1 MSNPY
6 LGFRTYTESDA
17 DRFVGRETEIRQLCE
32 QIKRNQTTVL
42 YANSGI
48 GKSSLINAGLMPE
61 LRSEYLPICLRFA
74 EIEDASSF
82 DETIINWL
90 SSPSLLSRLQSSEQ
104 FIVLGNRIEASSVN
118 EGSLRFISTID
129 TTSEDANTILKL
141 VDEEYSKKS
150 LWWFLRTRRL
160 VQISSDGEEKEL
172 NPLFIFDQFEELF
185 DKAASFDNSGAFFR
199 WYNNLTSDFLPKGIQ
214 IRINELSYFLDS
226 IEQHAETPSF
236 DSTLNSKFLISMRR
250 DYIGQLDYWTYQN
263 EETRNTSL
271 IYNRYYLRPLTEEQ
285 AMVII
290 TRRGEDSTLLRWKDQ
305 ILSCT
310 KENNDGYSTMLLS
323 VICADIYD
331 NGTVYEQI
339 FEYQD
344 EFESLGDYILARIY
358 EKALSASGIKKKRLK
373 IIENDL
379 VDEHGKRRR
388 IYTDDD
394 NYRLSRIK
402 NIDQIVDV
410 LAKQGIVKCTNN
422 SNNKERRLVELAHD
436 RIADVVAKKRK
447 NVKRHQTISTIKG
460 NVALTVIV
468 MAIMTIVGAWVPG
481 VFNLFNSFKS
491 GIYSPSANSHIFYGH
506 SFSYSDL
513 KDLKIKPNNLKQQV
527 ETIRIDDDISW
538 VSLNDYPN
546 LGEIIIPKENSSN
559 YLYIKDTINTRKLF
573 NIDCEVIEIRTEI
586 KNCTVQIGPNVK
598 DIQFSSDQN
607 ENIDFIIS
615 EKNEKHIYDNQI
627 LWDKEGHRIVY
638 AQNNADTFLMF
649 PPSFEFDSILV
660 YNNKTFRNIPFYLSR
675 EFHPT
680 IKNDKLIKIPK
691 NTKGLVDL
699 SKYSFSSVGDSAF
712 SNCAYVDSIILPVSI
727 QTIGKESFSNCSSL
741 KYTNLNS
748 LKSLSSIGKYAFRN
762 CVSLESIIIPDSC
775 IYLGESFL
783 QNCHSLKYIEFLS
796 NARSIDLSDI
806 NKDDDLTIKLPNFI
820 NQIILPSRHNNI
832 NYIFD
837 KTRGSNLR
845 NECDGLI
852 TVWEDSLFRNITDFI
867 CNEQWTNF
875 SDSILSK
882 LSNIENC
889 NFSYE
894 DGVLYNNAKIF
905 DEDYKIIVFIS
916 KESIHNRIAEKIGSD
931 SWGISFDNTLYIFNN
946 RKEVQLDLSRRTEK
960 TIVFL
965 EQCESLVELHLPF
978 ANVERFSSIKG
989 ITDNLKSKITLY
1001 VPHNCKNEY
1010 LKHQFF
1016 HDFKE
1021 IQEDHPINRTISIF
1035 NFYSHSISAFFTSLP
1050 YLAILLSILIL
1061 LVVFI
1066 GCRFIVTIYKKKKVP
1081 SKKITYKVLFT
1092 SVKMLLLAT
1101 IGFIVCYW
1109 FVWIVIFD
1117 SINNIPT
1124 YITSISLGIIGTF
1137 LLPWIWIFSEE
1148 FDKKKF
1154 KEVLKSSPAAMANW
1168 IRKIIFSFVRL
1179 IKKIVKIIIK
1189 YKKIIVAV
1197 ITLLA
1202 SIQTFLNYFCPN
1214 DELQHSIS
1222 NWETTDESTKDS
1234 ILLELVSIYPKSQS
1248 ILCSHELSLKYD
1260 SIIAAVFDSLVISNK
1275 VSYGDTILRDDVSN
1289 IYDAENKLI
1298 YLSYS
1303 DPIARYDIA
1312 ANKIDT
1318 LSIPRRLPNNYYFDS
1333 NNSVNCANGNLYYL
1347 NETGNDTIEIL
1358 KLSDRHGKFEQTVIG
1373 AIPKDS
1379 IVCNISRTRL
1389 RVSKEEKYVALFNR
1403 SDDFLQIWN
1412 LDQKEKIFER
1422 QHIYPTSCQFGT
1434 DALFFYESY
1443 GDSITE
1449 VLLSEEVTVHSL
1461 LETPILIDMVVTDDN
1476 QLLLIYYRNEI
1487 GLFNR
1492 ETKKYNTIFKTKT
1505 DFCIKHEDNLYYHVN
1520 NSLLKCDIS
1529 GIPNSKKAEKIKLY
1543 LEKNI
1548 AL

>member
-74 EIEDASSF
+74 EIEDASNF

-160 VQISSDGEEKEL
+160 VRISSDGEEKEL

-185 DKAASFDNSGAFFR
+185 DKATSFDNSGAFFR

-358 EKALSASGIKKKRLK
+358 EKALSSSGIKKKHLK

-388 IYTDDD
+388 IYTDDE
-394 NYRLSRIK
+394 NYRLGRTK
-402 NIDQIVDV
+402 NIDKIVDI
-410 LAKQGIVKCTNN
+410 LAKQGIVKYTEEKNI
-422 SNNKERRLVELAHD
+422 KKKRRLVELVHD
-436 RIADVVAKKRK
+436 RIADVVVKKRRM
-447 NVKRHQTISTIKG
+447 VKRHQTINTIKG
-460 NVALTVIV
+460 YVALVVIL
-468 MAIMTIVGAWVPG
+468 MAAMTFVGAWVPG
-481 VFNLFNSFKS
+481 LFNLINPFQYGS
-491 GIYSPSANSHIFYGH
+491 YSPSANSHIYYGH
-506 SFSYSDL
+506 SFNYSDL
-513 KDLKIKPNNLKQQV
+513 TRKEPIPNDLKNQV
-527 ETIRIDDDISW
+527 EKIIIDDDIA
-538 VSLNDYPN
+538 SLYIHNYPN
-546 LGEIIIPKENSSN
+546 LREIVIPKELSN
-559 YLYIKDTINTRKLF
+559 CRCNFYDTIHTKKIINVHCPSISFRYKLENT
-573 NIDCEVIEIRTEI
+573 II
-586 KNCTVQIGPNVK
+586 QIGSEVNE
-598 DIQFSSDQN
+598 IQFSDEQKD
-607 ENIDFIIS
+607 NIDFIIS
-615 EKNEKHIYDNQI
+615 EKNKKHIYDNQI

-712 SNCAYVDSIILPVSI
+712 SNCAYVDSIILPVNI

-748 LKSLSSIGKYAFRN
+748 LKSLTSIGKYAFRN

-820 NQIILPSRHNNI
+820 DKIIHPSRYNNI

-867 CNEQWTNF
+867 CNEKWTNF

-882 LSNIENC
+882 LSNY

-894 DGVLYNNAKIF
+894 DGVLYNNVKIS
-905 DEDYKIIVFIS
+905 DKDHKTIALIT

-960 TIVFL
+960 TIAFL

-1222 NWETTDESTKDS
+1222 NWEAADKSTKDS
-1234 ILLELVSIYPKSQS
+1234 TLLELVSIYPKSQS

-1260 SIIAAVFDSLVISNK
+1260 SIIAAVFDSLAICYK

-1298 YLSYS
+1298 YLYS

-1318 LSIPRRLPNNYYFDS
+1318 LSIPRRLPNNYYFDY
-1333 NNSVNCANGNLYYL
+1333 NNSVNCVNGNLYYL

-1379 IVCNISRTRL
+1379 IVCHFSGTRL
-1389 RVSKEEKYVALFNR
+1389 RVSKEEKYVALFNG

-1422 QHIYPTSCQFGT
+1422 QHIYPKSCQFGT
-1434 DALFFYESY
+1434 DALFFYETY

-1543 LEKNI
+1543 LEKII